1 MKGENFMNQLITTS
15 TNESGEIIVSGRELH
30 EFLGVNTRYDI
41 WFNRMKDYGF
51 VENVDFVDVVQ
62 KRTTSHG
69 REHDMIDHALKL
81 DMAKEVSM
89 IQRNER
95 GKQARQYFIEVEKR
109 WNDPD
114 MIIKRAH
121 EILERKVATLTTANL
136 MLEQQVRE
144 LKPKADY
151 VDSIL
156 KNKGLVAI
164 GQIAKDYG
172 MSAMKMNELLHK
184 LKVQYKQSGQWLL
197 YAKYQAKGYTH
208 SETINITHKDG
219 SPDVRMNTTWTQ
231 KGRLFLYELLKKE
244 GIVPMI
250 EREYE
255 EVN

>member
-1 MKGENFMNQLITTS
+1 MNQLITTS
-15 TNESGEIIVSGRELH
+15 TNENGEIIVSGRELH
-30 EFLGVNTRYDI
+30 EFLGVKTPYKQ
-41 WFNRMKDYGF
+41 WFDRMKEYGF
-51 VENVDFVDVVQ
+51 VEKVDFTLFTQ
-62 KRTTSHG
+62 KCASNNASGIQVIT
-69 REHDMIDHALKL
+69 DHAIKI

-89 IQRNER
+89 IQRNEK

-121 EILERKVATLTTANL
+121 EILERKVAKLTTTNL
-136 MLEQQVRE
+136 MLEQQVKE

-164 GQIAKDYG
+164 SQIAKDYG
-172 MSAMKMNELLHK
+172 MSAMKMNELLHE

-197 YAKYQAKGYTH
+197 YAKYQAKSYTH
-208 SETINITHKDG
+208 SETINITRTDG
-219 SPDVRMNTTWTQ
+219 SPDVRMNTKWTQ

>member
-1 MKGENFMNQLITTS
+1 MNQLIVTS

-30 EFLGVNTRYDI
+30 EFLGVKTPYTQ
-41 WFNRMKDYGF
+41 WFERMIGYGF
-51 VENVDFVDVVQ
+51 EENVDYVPHSQ
-62 KRTTSHG
+62 KSESG
-69 REHDMIDHALKL
+69 GASGFKVIIDHILKI
-81 DMAKEVSM
+81 DMAKEISM

-121 EILERKVATLTTANL
+121 EILERKVAKLTTANL
-136 MLEQQVRE
+136 MLEQQVKE

-151 VDSIL
+151 VDGIL
-156 KNKGLVAI
+156 KNKGLVTI

-172 MSAMKMNELLHK
+172 MSAMKMNELLHE

-208 SETINITHKDG
+208 SETINITRTDG
-219 SPDVRMNTTWTQ
+219 SPDVRMNTKWTQ